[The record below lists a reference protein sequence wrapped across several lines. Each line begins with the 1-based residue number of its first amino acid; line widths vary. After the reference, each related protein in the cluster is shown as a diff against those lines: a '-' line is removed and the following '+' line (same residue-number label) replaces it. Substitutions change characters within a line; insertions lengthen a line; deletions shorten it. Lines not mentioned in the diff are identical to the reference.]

1 MRLFKPTPFLIVFG
15 ILLIFLFLTTIYY
28 LFFESGG
35 GMALAGTIA
44 LIAAF
49 KCFIFITADRMVI
62 NIKNINIK
70 AVWVVETIL
79 ILCMAV
85 YVYLNG
91 IPAM

>member
-1 MRLFKPTPFLIVFG
+1 MKLFKPTPFLIVFG
-15 ILLIFLFLTTIYY
+15 ILLIFLVLATIYY

>member
-1 MRLFKPTPFLIVFG
+1 LVAVSDEIIG
-15 ILLIFLFLTTIYY
+15 EIQ
-28 LFFESGG
+28 
-35 GMALAGTIA
+35 
-44 LIAAF
+44 

-91 IPAM
+91 IPVM